1 VNCGIGTPA
10 DATLARRYYLWAA
23 GEGVIEAMVAAGEM
37 LLNGRGGPPDPDLAR
52 DLFEYAADRDHPGA
66 IFAMGVIEQNDRE
79 SAMSH
84 FRRAAALGHA
94 KAKLMV
100 AGELVPA

>member
-10 DATLARRYYLWAA
+10 DEPLARSYYLWAA

-37 LLNGRGGPPDPDLAR
+37 LLNGRGGPVDPDLAR
-52 DLFEYAADRDHPGA
+52 DLFEYAADRDHVGA
-66 IFAMGVIEQNDRE
+66 IFAMGVMATDNRE
-79 SAMSH
+79 RAMAH
-84 FRRAAALGHA
+84 FRRAASMGHP

-100 AGELVPA
+100 AGDMVPA